1 MTPPVNADISGGDA
15 GRGAYSGSPL
25 LSDSVWS
32 SRTQWGAIIAGAFAG
47 IGVVM
52 VMATLGAALGITAGA
67 VGVSTTQTVNPN
79 TAEKA
84 ATAFT
89 IGAAIWVLLTAL
101 ATGLVGGW
109 VLNSTA
115 RRDRPYSSLIFG
127 GVAWAV
133 GTCVMLAVAAPA
145 IGGAVSGLGSG
156 AGVAAGTAMSA
167 QPDGFPQMTPR
178 TTKAAPEATPSARGE
193 ATPDRPRLAMTDE
206 EKVLAKDAAEKAAA
220 AATGAAWVLLGSQLI
235 SLAATI
241 FAAGWNRHTGA
252 RVVTEIRPRPAPMT

>member
-15 GRGAYSGSPL
+15 GRGSYSGSPL
-25 LSDSVWS
+25 SSDAVWS
-32 SRTQWGAIIAGAFAG
+32 SRTQWGAILAGAFAG
-47 IGVVM
+47 IVV
-52 VMATLGAALGITAGA
+52 VVLMATLGAALGITAGA
-67 VGVSTTQTVNPN
+67 VGVNSADTVNAG

-101 ATGLVGGW
+101 ATGLIGGW
-109 VLNSTA
+109 VLNSCA

-127 GVAWAV
+127 GVTWAV
-133 GTCVMLAVAAPA
+133 GTCVMLAVSAPA
-145 IGGAVSGLGSG
+145 IGGVVSGLGSG
-156 AGVAAGTAMSA
+156 AGSAMSGR
-167 QPDGFPQMTPR
+167 PEGFSQMTPQ
-178 TTKAAPEATPSARGE
+178 TTKPAPGASQS
-193 ATPDRPRLAMTDE
+193 TPDRPRQAMTDE
-206 EKVLAKDAAEKAAA
+206 EKVVAKDAADKAAA
-220 AATGAAWVLLGSQLI
+220 AASGAAWVLLGSQLI